1 MSTTHP
7 EGASAAANY
16 EERIAEL
23 GYRLPEPA
31 APIAAYVPALRVGD
45 LVMTSGQIPVVD
57 GEIRYRG
64 KVGADISLDE
74 AREAAR
80 ICALN
85 GLAAVKALIGDL
97 NAIER
102 IVKVVGYVNSTPD
115 YADHPLVVNGASEL
129 FQEVFGD
136 AGRHVRAAVGCG
148 SLPAGVAVE
157 VELTVQLKAG
167 L

>member
-1 MSTTHP
+1 MPNEHP
-7 EGASAAANY
+7 GGGSASGNY

-23 GYRLPEPA
+23 GYSLPEPTV
-31 APIAAYVPALRVGD
+31 PIAAYIPALRVGD

-57 GEIRYRG
+57 GDIRYQG
-64 KVGADISLDE
+64 KVGAEIGLEE

-85 GLAAVKALIGDL
+85 GLAAVKALVGDL
-97 NAIER
+97 DAVER
-102 IVKVVGYVNSTPD
+102 IVKVVGYVNSTPE
-115 YADHPLVVNGASEL
+115 YTDHPLVVNGASEF
-129 FQEVFGD
+129 FQDVFGE

-157 VELTVQLKAG
+157 LELTVQLKAG